1 MNHFLDTVDTI
12 PDGFGW
18 NYYSSVHL
26 AWLAGFLCFAMG
38 SAVLY
43 RSLTREKRT
52 VMQRVYAVLLICDEL
67 FKDIGLLIGGN
78 FQPAYLP
85 LHLCS
90 INIFLIA
97 YFAWHPNAKLGN
109 FLYSI
114 CLPAAT
120 AAMLF
125 PTWNSLPP
133 MNFMVF
139 HSFSVHILLATFPFM
154 LTVGG
159 DIQPNLKQVPAC
171 VLILCFLAIPAT
183 IANHFWGTNFMFLSY
198 VLPGNPLY
206 PFQVLWG
213 NYLLG
218 IPVLIVLVVFL
229 MYGPRWV
236 WGHLRSRL
244 SSANLVKK

>member
-43 RSLTREKRT
+43 RSLTKEKRT
-52 VMQRVYAVLLICDEL
+52 VMQRVYAILLICDEL

-97 YFAWHPNAKLGN
+97 YFAWHQIGRAH
-109 FLYSI
+109 
-114 CLPAAT
+114 
-120 AAMLF
+120 
-125 PTWNSLPP
+125 
-133 MNFMVF
+133 V
-139 HSFSVHILLATFPFM
+139 
-154 LTVGG
+154 
-159 DIQPNLKQVPAC
+159 
-171 VLILCFLAIPAT
+171 
-183 IANHFWGTNFMFLSY
+183 
-198 VLPGNPLY
+198 
-206 PFQVLWG
+206 
-213 NYLLG
+213 
-218 IPVLIVLVVFL
+218 
-229 MYGPRWV
+229 
-236 WGHLRSRL
+236 
-244 SSANLVKK
+244 